1 MLSPKYLEQLPDAIL
16 ELYGQAEMDIL
27 ADMARRISTY
37 DYWIP
42 AADWQA
48 QKLVEAGIM
57 RDDIVSIMSKMT
69 GKSQAEL
76 RKLMQQAGSKTLTTD
91 TEIYES
97 NGLTVPTI
105 RDSEVLTNVLN
116 AGFKATNQTMKN
128 LTKTTANTATKQ
140 FEDTLD
146 RAWMQINSGAIDGNA
161 AIRSAIKNLSR
172 QGIGAITYP
181 TGHIDNI
188 EVAVRRAIVTG
199 VNQTCGQLQITLADE
214 VGCDLVE
221 TTAHG
226 GARPSHA
233 EWQGKIFSRSGKSK
247 KYPDFRQSTGYGTGA
262 GLCGWNCR
270 HSFHPFFGG
279 SSRAYTDDTLE
290 DYEAKNYTYNG
301 EKMTEYEATQQQ
313 REIERNIR
321 RWKRENVA
329 MEAAGLDTTESAY
342 KIKQWQ
348 DKQKDF
354 LAQTGL
360 KRQSDREQI
369 PGFGKS
375 EAGKAKHDAKVLQ
388 SMKDDA
394 KIKAESGLPKKFPS
408 QNTKTSETLGF
419 EFPGYSGVVPR
430 GAEITESIVIAGAQT
445 SVELR
450 DWKRLYNLYGGDPR
464 KWQKKAGTVVTDNFK
479 YEIHWYERNGVIPEG
494 ESKVV
499 RIRR

>member
-1 MLSPKYLEQLPDAIL
+1 MLTPKYLEQLPDAIL
-16 ELYGQAEMDIL
+16 ELYAQSEMDIL

-48 QKLVEAGIM
+48 QKLVEAGIV

-76 RKLMQQAGSKTLTTD
+76 RKLMQQAGSKTLATD
-91 TEIYES
+91 REIYES
-97 NGLTVPTI
+97 NGLAVPTI
-105 RDSEVLTNVLN
+105 RDSEALKNALN

-128 LTKTTANTATKQ
+128 LTKTTANTATRQ
-140 FEDTLD
+140 FEDALD
-146 RAWMQINSGAIDGNA
+146 RAWMQINSGAFDGNA

-188 EVAVRRAIVTG
+188 EVAVRRAVVTG

-270 HSFHPFFGG
+270 HSFHPFFEG
-279 SSRAYTDDTLE
+279 SSRAYTDDMLE

-354 LAQTGL
+354 LTQTGL
-360 KRQSDREQI
+360 KRQVDREQI

-375 EAGKAKHDAKVLQ
+375 EAGKAKRDANSWNKTHAVLQ
-388 SMKDDA
+388 DSLGDER
-394 KIKAESGLPKKFPS
+394 IKGIIPK
-408 QNTKTSETLGF
+408 
-419 EFPGYSGVVPR
+419 GVVMEKVR
-430 GAEITESIVIAGAQT
+430 LIAGSGT
-445 SVELR
+445 SAKLR
-450 DWKRLYNLYGGDPR
+450 YADVLAENFGGDPLQ
-464 KWQKKAGTVVTDNFK
+464 WQKKGGIINTNNFR
-479 YEIHWYERNGVIPEG
+479 YDVHWDELNGKQYRTKLKGVKP
-494 ESKVV
+494 
-499 RIRR
+499 R

>member
-1 MLSPKYLEQLPDAIL
+1 MLTPKYLEQLPDAIL
-16 ELYGQAEMDIL
+16 ELYAQSEMDIL
-27 ADMARRISTY
+27 ANMARRISTY

-188 EVAVRRAIVTG
+188 EVAVRRAVVTG

-270 HSFHPFFGG
+270 HSFHPFFEG
-279 SSRAYTDDTLE
+279 SSRAYTDDMLE

-329 MEAAGLDTTESAY
+329 MESAGLDTTESAY

-348 DKQKDF
+348 DKQKNF
-354 LAQTGL
+354 LTQTGL
-360 KRQSDREQI
+360 KRQVDREQI
-369 PGFGKS
+369 PEFGKS

-394 KIKAESGLPKKFPS
+394 KIKAESGLPKKVAAS
-408 QNTKTSETLGF
+408 GSMIQSTVDLEALKLN
-419 EFPGYSGVVPR
+419 GVVPK
-430 GAEITESIVIAGAQT
+430 GAELSNVYIMAGSDTCVQ
-445 SVELR
+445 VH
-450 DWKRLYNLYGGDPR
+450 DWKRLYNQYGGDPS
-464 KWQKKAGTVVTDNFK
+464 KWQKKTGVVITNNFK
-479 YEIHWYERNGVIPEG
+479 YEIHWYERNGIQIEAKPKG
-494 ESKVV
+494 RKKL
-499 RIRR
+499 